1 MTRPVTRPVSCSA
14 AGRPD
19 PDDGGC
25 DVLLRDGGIARIRP
39 LLPSDREALH
49 ALVDR
54 SSERSAYL
62 RFFTGGRAT
71 AHGYMDRITGPRH
84 PGRALVALM
93 RDRLVG
99 VAEYLP
105 DPERPE
111 AEVGI
116 LLDDEVHGHG
126 LGTLLLEHLAL
137 DAAERGVEELVA
149 VVLPGNGPMLRVLAD
164 LGLPATRRSEPGEIE
179 VRIAPLRDGRLLE
192 EVERRTHEAE
202 RNSLAH
208 VLTPA
213 SVAVVG
219 ASRDPTRVG
228 HRILRALVDGGFP
241 GPIHPVNPYA
251 AEVAGLPAHPGLGA
265 VPGPVDLAVVAV
277 PPAAVLG
284 VAQDCARHGV
294 RALVVVS
301 SGPSGQAPLAEAG
314 NGDSARELLR
324 ICREAGMRLVGPG
337 SLGVVNTTAS
347 LHAAVLPVR
356 PPAGHLGLMSQPG
369 AAGVALV
376 ERARLLG
383 LGVSSFVSVGDKADV
398 SGNDLL
404 EWWEDDPETRVVA
417 LCLES
422 FGNPRRFARI
432 ARRISAK
439 KPVIVVA
446 GADAL
451 APAAPPHNAGPTAPG
466 PATRSHSAGTAAP
479 GPAGC
484 SDAAAVGALSPA
496 EPAARPRAAA
506 ATPDVALDAL
516 LRGAGV
522 IREDDARDLLDTAR
536 LLALQPPPAGHRVAI
551 VGNSAGAQATIA
563 GACERRGLLVPELS
577 PATQRALRARL
588 RPGAAVAN
596 PVDLTAGGDAGEYR
610 AALEAV
616 LADPCVDAV
625 LAVYAPPSGSGLDA
639 TRDAV
644 AAAASGSPVTVL
656 ACVMGH
662 DGLIGDSVP
671 AYAFPE
677 QAVHALSRAVEYA
690 SRRAAPPLCD
700 AAPPGL
706 DARAARE
713 IVDRDLTAHPGGRWL
728 DVPIA
733 AALLSCYGVRVT
745 PSAAAGGPD
754 AAAEPA
760 AEAGAVEMIVG
771 GVAHD
776 AFGPLIT
783 TGPAGSG
790 VVTDRAFR
798 VPPIDRAEAVRMI
811 GELRCRAI
819 LFGRSGRPRVCVEA
833 LEDQIVRVGR
843 LMDDLPEIA
852 ELALDPVV
860 VTPVGA
866 VATGARVR
874 LAPAAPPP
882 SPYRRRLR

>member
-1 MTRPVTRPVSCSA
+1 MTRPVTCSA
-14 AGRPD
+14 TGRPD
-19 PDDGGC
+19 PDGGGC

-164 LGLPATRRSEPGEIE
+164 LGLPATRRHEPGEIE

-219 ASRDPTRVG
+219 ASRDPARAG

-251 AEVAGLPAHPGLGA
+251 AEVAGLPAYPGLGA

-277 PPAAVLG
+277 PPAAVLE

-301 SGPSGQAPLAEAG
+301 SGSPVPGPLAEAG

-324 ICREAGMRLVGPG
+324 TCREAGMRLVGPG
-337 SLGVVNTTAS
+337 SLGVVNTAAS
-347 LHAAVLPVR
+347 LHAAALPGR

-369 AAGVALV
+369 ASGIALV

-383 LGVSSFVSVGDKADV
+383 LGISSFVSVGGKADV

-446 GADAL
+446 SPDAL
-451 APAAPPHNAGPTAPG
+451 DPATPPHNAGA
-466 PATRSHSAGTAAP
+466 AAP
-479 GPAGC
+479 DPVAC
-484 SDAAAVGALSPA
+484 SDAAAVGALPPA
-496 EPAARPRAAA
+496 EPAARPGVGAAA
-506 ATPDVALDAL
+506 ETPDVALDAL

-551 VGNSAGAQATIA
+551 VGNSGDAQATIA
-563 GACERRGLLVPELS
+563 GACARRGLLVPELS

-588 RPGAAVAN
+588 RPAAAVAN

-625 LAVYAPPSGSGLDA
+625 LAVYTPPFGSGLDA

-644 AAAASGSPVTVL
+644 AAAASGSPLTVL

-662 DGLIGDSVP
+662 DGLIGDRVP

-690 SRRAAPPLCD
+690 SRRAGPPMCD
-700 AAPPGL
+700 AAPPEV

-713 IVDRDLTAHPGGRWL
+713 IVDRDLTAHPDGRWL
-728 DVPIA
+728 DEPLA
-733 AALLSCYGVRVT
+733 AALLSCYGVHVT
-745 PSAAAGGPD
+745 PSVAAGVQD
-754 AAAEPA
+754 AAAE
-760 AEAGAVEMIVG
+760 AVEMIVG

-783 TGPAGSG
+783 IGPAGSG
-790 VVTDRAFR
+790 GVTDHAFR

-811 GELRCRAI
+811 GELRCTAL

-833 LEDQIVRVGR
+833 LEDQIVQVGR

-860 VTPVGA
+860 VTPAGA